1 MSNMKIYVVTNKING
16 KQYVGQTVR
25 DLGDRLKRHFNDAEK
40 GDDLYFHRA
49 ILKYG
54 KENFLIEEIDTAE
67 TREELNKKEIYWIG
81 KLDTYKNGYNSTLGG
96 EGGNTYA
103 KKTEEE
109 MAAIKEKI
117 AKANIGANNGMARAI
132 KCENKKTGEVL
143 LFETN
148 QACRNYFHSKNKTF
162 ITKRCQG
169 KLKSLYKGEWMFS
182 YNS

>member
-1 MSNMKIYVVTNKING
+1 MGDMKIYVITNKVNG
-16 KQYVGQTVR
+16 KQYVGQTKNK
-25 DLGDRLKRHFNDAEK
+25 LSERLKRHIADAK
-40 GDDLYFHRA
+40 KHDDLYFHRA

-54 KENFLIEEIDTAE
+54 EENFLIEEIDTAE

-109 MAAIKEKI
+109 MAVIKEKI
-117 AKANIGANNGMARAI
+117 AKANTGSNNGMARAI
-132 KCENKKTGEVL
+132 RCENKKTGEVL

-169 KLKSLYKGEWMFS
+169 ELKSLYKGEWMFS